1 MTLPRRDLVV
11 VGASAGGVEALR
23 GLAAGLP
30 ADLGAALL
38 VVLHLPAHARSA
50 LAQILNRSGP
60 LPARVARH
68 GQAIIDGHIYVAPPD
83 RHLLVVDGRMELSRG
98 PTENGWRP
106 AINALF
112 RSAAVDAGP
121 RVTGVLLSGVLD
133 DGVAGLAAIAD
144 RGGQV
149 MVQDPREALFP
160 SMPSGAIDALRV
172 EHVLPV
178 ADMGAALTK
187 LSTEHVNPDDLPRL
201 PELMRLE
208 NDIARADAEEP
219 DLIGPGRLERMGRF
233 CGLTCPDCGGPLLEI
248 EPDSRYRCRVGHA
261 WTAEALVD
269 AQGTAWDH
277 ALQIAI
283 RTLDEKARLST
294 RIADRAS
301 DQGSA
306 KRAARYQ
313 EMADNATGAAEVLR
327 DSLRRDRTN
336 GPAPP

>member
-30 ADLGAALL
+30 ADLGAAVL

-60 LPARVARH
+60 LPAHVARH
-68 GQAIIDGHIYVAPPD
+68 GQAIIDGHIHVAPPD
-83 RHLLVVDGRMELSRG
+83 RHLLVVDGRMELSCG

-133 DGVAGLAAIAD
+133 DGVTGLAAIAD
-144 RGGQV
+144 RGGQI

-160 SMPSGAIDALRV
+160 SMPSSAIDTLRV

-178 ADMGAALTK
+178 ADMGAALAK

-208 NDIARADAEEP
+208 NDIARADAEGPE
-219 DLIGPGRLERMGRF
+219 LIGRRRLERMGRF

-248 EPDSRYRCRVGHA
+248 EPDSRYRCRIGHA
-261 WTAEALVD
+261 WTAEALLD

-283 RTLDEKARLST
+283 RTLDEKAHLSA
-294 RIADRAS
+294 RIADRARS
-301 DQGSA
+301 QGSA
-306 KRAARYQ
+306 ERAARYQ

-327 DSLRRDRTN
+327 DSLRRD
-336 GPAPP
+336 PP